1 MPNPDSDTRDVVSH
15 EPSPAQTSPHQD
27 LAHDS
32 LAPQDQVANGPD
44 PLPSRPKPARRKK
57 SDGAD
62 AADTAGLF
70 DTSAPPA
77 SSDVPQVAPARLR
90 SPPRRKPP
98 KTASASPASQD
109 GPEMQPDPV
118 ERADP
123 SASQTPA
130 PSPQTPAPS
139 VVAAADPAEVAT
151 PTEGAAV
158 DAGATSAGQAVAA
171 PAALP
176 EADQP
181 REVRDTP
188 PAQVASTPVVP
199 APKAGAEPGK
209 PLTISASD
217 AALAIVNPHP
227 IRANDRPDGYL
238 YHLTSA
244 PEAKLLLQSGLPCS
258 FDDPIILTERGGIP
272 YWMSVLAEDVD
283 DILDG
288 PAAVTVLRVRRRAV
302 QNAIESDADSSRA
315 AQAPCYLLTGV
326 SDLPPASP
334 AAPPPLLRARPPAPT
349 GDAAESGSGVET
361 AGTVKWYNPRK
372 GFGFITPGGGGK
384 DVFVHASTL
393 ERAGLAQLT
402 DGQNV
407 RMQVIQ
413 GAKGPEAAS
422 LSLA

>member
-1 MPNPDSDTRDVVSH
+1 MPNPDSDARDVASH

-27 LAHDS
+27 LVHDS

-57 SDGAD
+57 SDGGD

-70 DTSAPPA
+70 DTSAPSAP
-77 SSDVPQVAPARLR
+77 SDIQQVPPARPR
-90 SPPRRKPP
+90 SPPRRKPA
-98 KTASASPASQD
+98 KAASAPSVSQG

-118 ERADP
+118 EMANP

-130 PSPQTPAPS
+130 PSPQTPTPS
-139 VVAAADPAEVAT
+139 IVAAADPAE
-151 PTEGAAV
+151 GAIV
-158 DAGATSAGQAVAA
+158 DADAASAGQAVAA

-188 PAQVASTPVVP
+188 PTPVASAPVVP
-199 APKAGAEPGK
+199 APRAGAEPGK

-238 YHLTSA
+238 YHLTS
-244 PEAKLLLQSGLPCS
+244 PNEAKLLLQSGLPCS

-326 SDLPPASP
+326 SNLPPAPP
-334 AAPPPLLRARPPAPT
+334 AAPPPLLRARLPAPT
-349 GDAAESGSGVET
+349 GDAAESGPGVET

-402 DGQNV
+402 DGQSV

-413 GAKGPEAAS
+413 GAKGSEAAS
-422 LSLA
+422 LSLG

>member
-1 MPNPDSDTRDVVSH
+1 MPNSDSDARDVVSH
-15 EPSPAQTSPHQD
+15 EPSPSPAQTSPHQD
-27 LAHDS
+27 LVHDS
-32 LAPQDQVANGPD
+32 LAPQDQVANGSD
-44 PLPSRPKPARRKK
+44 PLPSKTKPARRKK
-57 SDGAD
+57 SDGAGT
-62 AADTAGLF
+62 ADTAGLF
-70 DTSAPPA
+70 DTSAPSA
-77 SSDVPQVAPARLR
+77 SSDVQQVAPAR
-90 SPPRRKPP
+90 PRTPAKRKPAR
-98 KTASASPASQD
+98 TASAPPASQD

-130 PSPQTPAPS
+130 PGPQTPAPS
-139 VVAAADPAEVAT
+139 VVATADPAEGAT
-151 PTEGAAV
+151 V
-158 DAGATSAGQAVAA
+158 DAGAASADQAVAA
-171 PAALP
+171 PPALP

-181 REVRDTP
+181 QEVHDTP
-188 PAQVASTPVVP
+188 PAPVASAAAVS
-199 APKAGAEPGK
+199 APRAGAEPGK

-238 YHLTSA
+238 YHLTS
-244 PEAKLLLQSGLPCS
+244 PHEAKLLLQSGLPCS

-288 PAAVTVLRVRRRAV
+288 PGAVTVLRVRRRAV
-302 QNAIESDADSSRA
+302 QNALESDADSSRA

-326 SDLPPASP
+326 SNLPPVPP

-349 GDAAESGSGVET
+349 GDAVESGPGVET

-372 GFGFITPGGGGK
+372 GFGFITPGSGGK

-402 DGQNV
+402 DGQSV

>member
-1 MPNPDSDTRDVVSH
+1 
-15 EPSPAQTSPHQD
+15 
-27 LAHDS
+27 
-32 LAPQDQVANGPD
+32 
-44 PLPSRPKPARRKK
+44 
-57 SDGAD
+57 
-62 AADTAGLF
+62 
-70 DTSAPPA
+70 
-77 SSDVPQVAPARLR
+77 
-90 SPPRRKPP
+90 
-98 KTASASPASQD
+98 
-109 GPEMQPDPV
+109 MQLDPV
-118 ERADP
+118 ERTDP

-139 VVAAADPAEVAT
+139 VAAAADPAEVSTPAEASIPAEVVAPAEASIPAEVAT
-151 PTEGAAV
+151 V
-158 DAGATSAGQAVAA
+158 DAGAASAGQAVAA

-176 EADQP
+176 ESDQP
-181 REVRDTP
+181 REARDTP
-188 PAQVASTPVVP
+188 PAPVVP
-199 APKAGAEPGK
+199 APRAGAEPGR

-238 YHLTSA
+238 YHLTS
-244 PEAKLLLQSGLPCS
+244 PNEAKLLLQSGLPCS

-288 PAAVTVLRVRRRAV
+288 PSAVTVLRVRRRAV

-326 SDLPPASP
+326 SNLPPAPP
-334 AAPPPLLRARPPAPT
+334 APPPPLLRARPPAPI
-349 GDAAESGSGVET
+349 GDAVESGPGVET

-402 DGQNV
+402 DGQSV

-422 LSLA
+422 LSLG

>member
-15 EPSPAQTSPHQD
+15 ESSPAQTSPHQD
-27 LAHDS
+27 VAHGS
-32 LAPQDQVANGPD
+32 LAPQDQVANGPE

-57 SDGAD
+57 SDVAD
-62 AADTAGLF
+62 AAGLF
-70 DTSAPPA
+70 DTSAPSA
-77 SSDVPQVAPARLR
+77 SSDVQQVAPARPR
-90 SPPRRKPP
+90 SPPRRKPA
-98 KTASASPASQD
+98 KTASAPLESQD
-109 GPEMQPDPV
+109 GPEMQPDPI
-118 ERADP
+118 EMADP
-123 SASQTPA
+123 PAPQTPA

-151 PTEGAAV
+151 PAEGATV
-158 DAGATSAGQAVAA
+158 DAGAASAGQAVAA

-181 REVRDTP
+181 RDDRDTP
-188 PAQVASTPVVP
+188 PAPVASAPVVP
-199 APKAGAEPGK
+199 APKPGAEPGK

-238 YHLTSA
+238 YHLTS
-244 PEAKLLLQSGLPCS
+244 PNEAKLLLQSGLPCS

-326 SDLPPASP
+326 SNLPPAPP
-334 AAPPPLLRARPPAPT
+334 APPPPLLRARPPAPT
-349 GDAAESGSGVET
+349 GDAAESGPGVET

-402 DGQNV
+402 DGQSV

-422 LSLA
+422 LSLG

>member
-1 MPNPDSDTRDVVSH
+1 MPNSDSDARDVVPR
-15 EPSPAQTSPHQD
+15 EPAPTPAQTGPDQKFAD
-27 LAHDS
+27 DS
-32 LAPQDQVANGPD
+32 LAPQIHAANDPD
-44 PLPSRPKPARRKK
+44 PLPPKAKPGRRKK
-57 SDGAD
+57 PDDAPTAD
-62 AADTAGLF
+62 AAGLL
-70 DTSAPPA
+70 DMPVPPA
-77 SSDVPQVAPARLR
+77 ASDAQQVAPARPR
-90 SPPRRKPP
+90 SPPRRKPA
-98 KTASASPASQD
+98 KAASASPAGQD
-109 GPEMQPDPV
+109 EPELRPEPV
-118 ERADP
+118 EAPDLSTP
-123 SASQTPA
+123 QAPASSPLGPVMSA
-130 PSPQTPAPS
+130 
-139 VVAAADPAEVAT
+139 AAADHPF
-151 PTEGAAV
+151 EGTAV
-158 DAGATSAGQAVAA
+158 DGGTAPAGQPDAAAALADAGRPQEVRDAA
-171 PAALP
+171 PA
-176 EADQP
+176 
-181 REVRDTP
+181 
-188 PAQVASTPVVP
+188 PVMP
-199 APKAGAEPGK
+199 APKVGTEPGK
-209 PLTISASD
+209 LLTISALD

-238 YHLTSA
+238 YHLTS
-244 PEAKLLLQSGLPCS
+244 PQEAKVLLQSGLPCS

-302 QNAIESDADSSRA
+302 QNALESDADSSRA

-326 SDLPPASP
+326 SNLPPVP
-334 AAPPPLLRARPPAPT
+334 AAAPPLLRARPSAPT

-372 GFGFITPGGGGK
+372 GFGFITPGSGGK

-402 DGQNV
+402 DGQSV

>member
-1 MPNPDSDTRDVVSH
+1 MPNPDSDTHDIVSH

-27 LAHDS
+27 FVHDS
-32 LAPQDQVANGPD
+32 LAPQDQGANGPD

-57 SDGAD
+57 SDGPD

-77 SSDVPQVAPARLR
+77 SSDVQQVAPARPR
-90 SPPRRKPP
+90 SPPRRKPA
-98 KTASASPASQD
+98 KAASAPPESQD

-118 ERADP
+118 EMADP
-123 SASQTPA
+123 SASQTPV
-130 PSPQTPAPS
+130 PSI
-139 VVAAADPAEVAT
+139 VAAADPAEIAT
-151 PTEGAAV
+151 PAEGATV
-158 DAGATSAGQAVAA
+158 DAGAASADQAVAA

-181 REVRDTP
+181 QEIRDTP
-188 PAQVASTPVVP
+188 PAPVASAPVAP
-199 APKAGAEPGK
+199 APKAGAEPGR

-238 YHLTSA
+238 YHLTS
-244 PEAKLLLQSGLPCS
+244 PNEAKLLLQSGLPCS

-326 SDLPPASP
+326 SNLPPAPP
-334 AAPPPLLRARPPAPT
+334 APPPPLLRARPPAPT
-349 GDAAESGSGVET
+349 GDAAESGPGVET

-402 DGQNV
+402 DGQSV

-422 LSLA
+422 LSLE

>member
-1 MPNPDSDTRDVVSH
+1 
-15 EPSPAQTSPHQD
+15 
-27 LAHDS
+27 
-32 LAPQDQVANGPD
+32 
-44 PLPSRPKPARRKK
+44 
-57 SDGAD
+57 
-62 AADTAGLF
+62 
-70 DTSAPPA
+70 
-77 SSDVPQVAPARLR
+77 
-90 SPPRRKPP
+90 
-98 KTASASPASQD
+98 
-109 GPEMQPDPV
+109 MQPDPV
-118 ERADP
+118 EMADP
-123 SASQTPA
+123 SASQTPV
-130 PSPQTPAPS
+130 PSI
-139 VVAAADPAEVAT
+139 VAAADPAEIAT
-151 PTEGAAV
+151 PAEGATV
-158 DAGATSAGQAVAA
+158 DAGAASADQAVAA

-181 REVRDTP
+181 QEIRDTP
-188 PAQVASTPVVP
+188 PAPVASAPVAP
-199 APKAGAEPGK
+199 APKAGAEPGR

-238 YHLTSA
+238 YHLTS
-244 PEAKLLLQSGLPCS
+244 PNEAKLLLQSGLPCS

-326 SDLPPASP
+326 SNLPPAPP
-334 AAPPPLLRARPPAPT
+334 APPPPLLRARPPAPT
-349 GDAAESGSGVET
+349 GDAAESGPGVET

-402 DGQNV
+402 DGQSV

-422 LSLA
+422 LSLE